1 MAAIQSNTPVLTSV
15 VSVAHYRS
23 RKRPVDPPLKLTWY
37 IYHRFEPSGPLS
49 ASILL
54 LLVPIATASYLQAS
68 FLDSFLTL
76 ISHWFLLLTLTIGYR
91 LSPFHPLA
99 RYPGPAL
106 SKVSKFWTSVVS
118 AKGYNHRYV
127 RELHQK
133 YGDIVR
139 IGKRSISS
147 WGADI
152 DFAQVLT
159 NSHFVALT
167 QSFLFSAEVY
177 ERAHVRDSVFDLNVN

>member
-1 MAAIQSNTPVLTSV
+1 MAAILQPNTPILTSV
-15 VSVAHYRS
+15 VSVAHYQS
-23 RKRPVDPPLKLTWY
+23 NKTSGNPRPKLTWY

-54 LLVPIATASYLQAS
+54 LLVPIVTASCFRAS
-68 FLDSFLTL
+68 LLDFLLAL

-106 SKVSKFWTSVVS
+106 SKVSKLWTSVVS

-133 YGDIVR
+133 YGDVVR
-139 IGKRSISS
+139 IGKCLIIIMGSR
-147 WGADI
+147 
-152 DFAQVLT
+152 
-159 NSHFVALT
+159 H
-167 QSFLFSAEVY
+167 
-177 ERAHVRDSVFDLNVN
+177 